1 MTPAARLASYEA
13 IVRKYLRARAENDA
27 RTLGLIRDLADGL
40 GDAVL
45 AIMLE
50 TAADRANKDNRHERS
65 DRD

>member
-1 MTPAARLASYEA
+1 MTPATRLASYRA
-13 IVRKYLRARAENDA
+13 IVRRYLRARAENDA

-50 TAADRANKDNRHERS
+50 TAAAEAERPIPRS
-65 DRD
+65 ES

>member
-13 IVRKYLRARAENDA
+13 IVRRYLRARAENDA

-50 TAADRANKDNRHERS
+50 TAAAEAERPIPRPES
-65 DRD
+65 